1 MTITLRHLAKS
12 FTAGSP
18 VVEDVS
24 FTIEPGEMFFLL
36 GPSGSGKTTVLRM
49 VAGFVTPDRGDI
61 LFDDRRMNDVPA
73 QDRRTAM
80 VFQSYAI
87 WPHLSVYEN
96 VAYGLRVQK
105 LTGAPLDGRVREAL
119 RLVRLEPLAQ
129 RKPAQ
134 LSGGEQ
140 QRVALARA
148 LAVQPG
154 LILLD
159 EPLSNLDARLRL
171 DLREEL
177 RRVHLE
183 TKIACLYVTH
193 DQEEALSLA
202 DRLAVMNRGRIE
214 QVGTPRE
221 LYDRPASEFVARF
234 LGEINILAPG
244 SALGAALQAP
254 PDRQAAFRPE
264 AASLS
269 TQDGFEAT
277 VIRAIYL
284 GSRTELRVETAAGE
298 NLKLWSRERFAPGE
312 KVKFQLRKEDL
323 IFL

>member
-1 MTITLRHLAKS
+1 MNITLRQLTKS
-12 FTAGSP
+12 FAAGSAA
-18 VVEDVS
+18 VEEVS

-36 GPSGSGKTTVLRM
+36 GPSGCGKTTVLRM
-49 VAGFVTPDRGDI
+49 IAGFVQPDGGDI
-61 LFDDRRMNDVPA
+61 LFDGRRMNDVPP
-73 QDRRTAM
+73 QGRRTAM

-87 WPHLSVYEN
+87 WPHLSVYDN
-96 VAYGLRVQK
+96 IAYGLRVQSI
-105 LTGAPLDGRVREAL
+105 TGADLDRRVREAL
-119 RLVRLEPLAQ
+119 RLARLEPLAQ

-148 LAVQPG
+148 LAVQPA

-202 DRLAVMNRGRIE
+202 DRMAVMNRGRIE
-214 QVGTPRE
+214 QIGTPRQ
-221 LYDRPASEFVARF
+221 LYHRPASEFVARF
-234 LGEINILAPG
+234 LGEINILAADSPL
-244 SALGAALQAP
+244 AAALSAP
-254 PDRQAAFRPE
+254 AGRKAAFRPE
-264 AASLS
+264 AAQVSNS
-269 TQDGFEAT
+269 DGFEGI
-277 VIRAIYL
+277 VRRCIYL
-284 GSRTELRVETAAGE
+284 GSRTELHVETPAGE
-298 NLKLWSRERFAPGE
+298 ELKLWSRQNFSPGE
-312 KVKFQLRKEDL
+312 TLRFQLSPEDL
-323 IFL
+323 ILL